1 MRPNSRRVFGHSN
14 TRSTTPSPPRICACE
29 GASKQVDQRGRDA
42 VPELQLSRHNA
53 MPPTCVSQSLQ
64 TDERRQA
71 RRSERTETHAWAD
84 VGAFRH
90 TRRQRA
96 TPAEQPCFGGGT
108 SISSVKCMQTGETGW
123 VHCDAGSSAGTNQAS
138 LGLSGGHNK
147 ASAPPRQATRRSRS
161 VATPRALR
169 GDPVWAAYDSTA
181 APSTPL
187 QWMPCHCHHLWT
199 AQPRAAVRQ
208 ARWW

>member
-1 MRPNSRRVFGHSN
+1 MRPNSRRAFGHSN

-90 TRRQRA
+90 MRRQRTHTCRAALFRWWNKYQFCKTHA
-96 TPAEQPCFGGGT
+96 TVEACLPVGFRHGGGST
-108 SISSVKCMQTGETGW
+108 LDGSRARHRRRCTRLNPERECQCVSVITIVTKLHGRKRQ
-123 VHCDAGSSAGTNQAS
+123 
-138 LGLSGGHNK
+138 LSG
-147 ASAPPRQATRRSRS
+147 RQALKQS
-161 VATPRALR
+161 
-169 GDPVWAAYDSTA
+169 W
-181 APSTPL
+181 
-187 QWMPCHCHHLWT
+187 
-199 AQPRAAVRQ
+199 
-208 ARWW
+208 

>member
-1 MRPNSRRVFGHSN
+1 MDHGLKSMTKQYSRSRGPPFVRPNSRRAFGHSN

-53 MPPTCVSQSLQ
+53 TPPTCVSQSLQ

-90 TRRQRA
+90 TRRQRG
-96 TPAEQPCFGGGT
+96 TPAEPPCFGGGEKYQFCKMHARG
-108 SISSVKCMQTGETGW
+108 SET
-123 VHCDAGSSAGTNQAS
+123 
-138 LGLSGGHNK
+138 SGGL
-147 ASAPPRQATRRSRS
+147 QTRRGGRRLHGYAKLQSRPQS
-161 VATPRALR
+161 RAISEPRWF
-169 GDPVWAAYDSTA
+169 G
-181 APSTPL
+181 
-187 QWMPCHCHHLWT
+187 
-199 AQPRAAVRQ
+199 
-208 ARWW
+208 

>member
-1 MRPNSRRVFGHSN
+1 MRSRAARSRAARCARPIARRRRWPKRISRQRTRGACVARQRGRKGEGTKFTVDHGLKSVTEQYSRSRGPPFVRPNSRRAFGHSN

-53 MPPTCVSQSLQ
+53 TPPTCVSQSLQ

-90 TRRQRA
+90 TRRQRTHTCRA
-96 TPAEQPCFGGGT
+96 ACFGGGDT
-108 SISSVKCMQTGETGW
+108 
-123 VHCDAGSSAGTNQAS
+123 CDSY
-138 LGLSGGHNK
+138 
-147 ASAPPRQATRRSRS
+147 RRW
-161 VATPRALR
+161 P
-169 GDPVWAAYDSTA
+169 
-181 APSTPL
+181 
-187 QWMPCHCHHLWT
+187 
-199 AQPRAAVRQ
+199 
-208 ARWW
+208 

>member
-1 MRPNSRRVFGHSN
+1 MAWRLESLREQYSRSRGPPFVRPNSRRVFGHSN

-53 MPPTCVSQSLQ
+53 MPPTCASQSLQ
-64 TDERRQA
+64 TDERRRA

-96 TPAEQPCFGGGT
+96 HTCRAALFRWWRQLSHLWYACARQLKLK
-108 SISSVKCMQTGETGW
+108 V
-123 VHCDAGSSAGTNQAS
+123 
-138 LGLSGGHNK
+138 SGGL
-147 ASAPPRQATRRSRS
+147 Q
-161 VATPRALR
+161 
-169 GDPVWAAYDSTA
+169 
-181 APSTPL
+181 TPL
-187 QWMPCHCHHLWT
+187 PPAARG
-199 AQPRAAVRQ
+199 AQIC
-208 ARWW
+208 

>member
-1 MRPNSRRVFGHSN
+1 MDHGLKSVTEPYSRSRGPPFVRPNSRRAFGHSN

-53 MPPTCVSQSLQ
+53 TPPTCVSQSLQ

-96 TPAEQPCFGGGT
+96 HTCRAALFRWWRQLSHLWYACTRLLKLPVGFRHGGGVDGCNDRVARLQ
-108 SISSVKCMQTGETGW
+108 SRPQSRAISEGPG
-123 VHCDAGSSAGTNQAS
+123 
-138 LGLSGGHNK
+138 
-147 ASAPPRQATRRSRS
+147 
-161 VATPRALR
+161 
-169 GDPVWAAYDSTA
+169 
-181 APSTPL
+181 
-187 QWMPCHCHHLWT
+187 
-199 AQPRAAVRQ
+199 
-208 ARWW
+208 